1 VPRTCTVCRHEPR
14 SRPGGCACPSLA
26 VPILACPN
34 ETLVKCD
41 VEQVEAGKA
50 WLEKALVLDDAALL
64 SKAGAKDV

>member
-1 VPRTCTVCRHEPR
+1 
-14 SRPGGCACPSLA
+14 

-64 SKAGAKDV
+64 AEAGAKDV